1 MNRDILQSLLSWSVE
16 FRSLHPHQ
24 RCRCEPSGEACGSP
38 LAAGVIVTSKSYQL
52 LPRISAGL
60 TCGPTVVAGSI
71 KTDSGSQKHEDLD
84 RLGGPGETTET
95 VEQSLE
101 FADLLELEAM
111 KVTAL
116 REHRTR
122 MCSLR
127 SLIQV
132 ERNLVLVLVL
142 KDLNFFDLTLEFM
155 VAMMD

>member
-1 MNRDILQSLLSWSVE
+1 MRFSSGGRRNRHIQILPTPAQD
-16 FRSLHPHQ
+16 Q
-24 RCRCEPSGEACGSP
+24 R
-38 LAAGVIVTSKSYQL
+38 
-52 LPRISAGL
+52 RIS

-84 RLGGPGETTET
+84 RPGGPGETTET

-101 FADLLELEAM
+101 FADSLELEAM